1 MSTLIEQTSNLDPG
15 QHAPSKKTRLSVWH
29 PKKRFTTHLYRT
41 RATTTSHENMHSS
54 APNSRNAAARMRSWN
69 KTLAMALNSMTR
81 WLNLSVYKMMRVY
94 IYMRL
99 IYTYVYITVIITVRI
114 YNVQLFYMAEMHK
127 TFFNLEVS
135 LATVL
140 RRHEG

>member
-1 MSTLIEQTSNLDPG
+1 
-15 QHAPSKKTRLSVWH
+15 
-29 PKKRFTTHLYRT
+29 
-41 RATTTSHENMHSS
+41 
-54 APNSRNAAARMRSWN
+54 
-69 KTLAMALNSMTR
+69 
-81 WLNLSVYKMMRVY
+81 
-94 IYMRL
+94 MRL